1 MNIIETL
8 KRALDGKEFWLLD
21 MSKVADDRVHLAN
34 ILHQLELSKTDD
46 MERKQ
51 LFDLLYIIFAE
62 DPFRR
67 K

>member
-8 KRALDGKEFWLLD
+8 KRALDGKEFRLLN

-34 ILHQLELSKTDD
+34 ILYQLELSKTDD

-51 LFDLLYIIFAE
+51 LFDMLYIIFAE